1 VSDLFDPSDVYL
13 KTLCWINTPKSYPEA
28 SAFCQSNGMFLF
40 AITTSAIMTSL
51 KSYATLVFGR
61 NTARSFWINGQQ
73 EVENTWFYSN
83 PDSAPVFAG
92 AAPTSAFVSG
102 SNCLSYGNL
111 VGPFAGSNL
120 DCTVSQQFFC
130 EHLNEVAATT
140 AATGAVTTAAAATTT
155 EAATT
160 AAAATTTAAASTT
173 EAPAVTTAAAATTTA
188 ATTAAPGATTEAP
201 TTAAAPTA
209 AAETTAPPAATT
221 LEPCG
226 TFIQYDPSTNPT
238 IPETEAFSAGGTYL
252 DGSTPFVG
260 WGQST
265 TCQNQPKMPGRI
277 STLATYEGPGIFMSC
292 AGYTLG
298 YDGTTVR
305 YLKKHPNLKW
315 VPTTASTIASVPDQ
329 LVLLFGVSGTAEYR
343 IARFTVT
350 LGNGTSYTEVSKIQG
365 GYVYYATT
373 RTTEGTL
380 AAYDVLTCDTTAT
393 TTTAAVTTTAP
404 E

>member
-92 AAPTSAFVSG
+92 AAPSSAFVSG

-111 VGPFAGSNL
+111 VGPFGGSNL

-130 EHLNEVAATT
+130 EHLNEVAAS
-140 AATGAVTTAAAATTT
+140 TTAAAATT
-155 EAATT
+155 A
-160 AAAATTTAAASTT
+160 
-173 EAPAVTTAAAATTTA
+173 AVTTAAAATTTA
-188 ATTAAPGATTEAP
+188 ATTAPPASTTEAP
-201 TTAAAPTA
+201 AATTAAPASTTEVPIATTAAPTA

-226 TFIQYDPSTNPT
+226 TFVQYDPSTNPT

-277 STLATYEGPGIFMSC
+277 STFATYEGPGIFMSC

-373 RTTEGTL
+373 RTTEGSL
-380 AAYDVLTCDTTAT
+380 AAFDVLTCDTTAT
-393 TTTAAVTTTAP
+393 TTTAAVTTTALD
-404 E
+404 